1 MYFDPFGFV
10 LEVSSF
16 PLSHNNKSEADA
28 NCFLK
33 YSSPPN
39 QMMSSP
45 NFSKLKVTAW
55 RGDVFRMLPSSG
67 RLMTLLII
75 QNYKKKKGDVTK
87 QKNKNIIMTLL
98 SHLCS
103 PVVKKS
109 D

>member
-75 QNYKKKKGDVTK
+75 QNYKKKGDVTK
-87 QKNKNIIMTLL
+87 QKKQKHYYDPLVTFVQP
-98 SHLCS
+98 CS
-103 PVVKKS
+103 
-109 D
+109 

>member
-75 QNYKKKKGDVTK
+75 QNYKKKGDVTK
-87 QKNKNIIMTLL
+87 QKKHKHYYDPLVTFVQP
-98 SHLCS
+98 CS
-103 PVVKKS
+103 
-109 D
+109 